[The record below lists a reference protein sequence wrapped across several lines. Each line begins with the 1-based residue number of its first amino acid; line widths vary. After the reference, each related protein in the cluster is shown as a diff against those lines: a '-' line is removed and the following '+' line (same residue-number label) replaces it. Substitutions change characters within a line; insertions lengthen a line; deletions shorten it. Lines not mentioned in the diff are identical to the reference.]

1 MMLGRG
7 WEGVLSC
14 NELNLKFDDGYRMKI
29 RIEL

>member
-1 MMLGRG
+1 MMLERG

-14 NELNLKFDDGYRMKI
+14 NELDLKFDDGYRMKV